1 MDLRPELPQRIQES
15 LREDT
20 IVVVHG
26 LRGTGKTKAMQQ
38 VADTLRQQDPDAT
51 VVLISKDN
59 YAFRHIRQHTDL
71 LDHLKTHQ
79 DKKSRRYLFVDEIQ
93 SIERVRVAL
102 KSLTRIGSWSVC
114 CTCSNLDWI
123 NEGADTTFRDRLTL
137 IPVHPLSYNEF
148 IRYHGWGNV
157 PEALVRF
164 IRHGGMPHLR
174 MLPGNDVAVYRHL
187 RHHQD
192 VIILNDIVGCHKIR
206 NVHFLMELLL
216 YLAETTGFILTS
228 KRISDYLRTQGVNL
242 SPRVVLEYLT
252 FLEVSH
258 YIRRIRRI
266 DPISRKKYD
275 IGEAFYFT
283 DLGLRHV
290 LRPFRQEEVLQVLE
304 NLICNQLAS
313 AGWTVYTGTVDEA
326 KVGLVADRDGVRQ
339 YIQVAYV
346 LENPTERELK
356 IGTLERFEPGAPKTI
371 VSMDKKYRLD
381 HPDIRHV
388 HIREYLSGSLGE

>member
-1 MDLRPELPQRIQES
+1 MDLRPELPQRIQEN

-20 IVVVHG
+20 ILVIHG
-26 LRGTGKTKAMQQ
+26 LRGTGKSKAMQQ
-38 VADTLRQQDPDAT
+38 VADTLRQQDPEAT
-51 VVLISKDN
+51 VVTISKDN

-79 DKKSRRYLFVDEIQ
+79 EKNARRYLFIDEIQ

-123 NEGADTTFRDRLTL
+123 NDGNDASFRDRLTL

-148 IRYHGWGNV
+148 IQYNGWGNV

-174 MLPGNDVAVYRHL
+174 MLPGNDVAVYQHL

-192 VIILNDIVGCHKIR
+192 VIILNDIVGRHKIR

-216 YLAETTGFILTS
+216 HLADTTGAILTS

-242 SPRVVLEYLT
+242 SPRVVLEYLS
-252 FLEVSH
+252 FLESSH

-266 DPISRKKYD
+266 DPITRKKYD
-275 IGEAFYFT
+275 IGEAFYFS

-290 LRPFRQEEVLQVLE
+290 LRPFRQDDVLPVIE
-304 NLICNQLAS
+304 NLICNHLTAG
-313 AGWTVYTGTVDEA
+313 GWTVYTGVVEDG
-326 KVGLVADRDGVRQ
+326 KICLVADRDEVRQ
-339 YIQVAYV
+339 YIQVVYV
-346 LENPTERELK
+346 LENSADRELK
-356 IGTLERFEPGAPKTI
+356 VHALERLDENGRKTI

-388 HIREYLSGSLGE
+388 HIREYLSGIADE